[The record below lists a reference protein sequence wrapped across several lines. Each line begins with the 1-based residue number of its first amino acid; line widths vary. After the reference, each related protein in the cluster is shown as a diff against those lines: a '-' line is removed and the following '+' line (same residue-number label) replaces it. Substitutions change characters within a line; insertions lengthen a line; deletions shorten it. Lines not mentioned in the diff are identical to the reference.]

1 MYHIRRRFTSLAAIS
16 MVVTP
21 LLITIYLLFWSPSDL
36 SASRTGNQRV
46 FGATYMTMNNPY
58 FQMLDTQI
66 RAFLEIRGDVLLTR
80 DAAMDQERQN
90 QEIQELVD
98 AGVCAIFMTP
108 VEWDTSKGGVQI
120 AAAAGVP
127 VIVVDAPIQDSELVA
142 CSVLSDNYQAG
153 VLCAQHLL
161 SVRDSAK
168 ILLLE
173 HITTRSGADRIQGFK
188 DTIAGHEGFEILG
201 SGESDGQ
208 IENAM
213 PVMEQLL
220 RKYPDADVLM
230 ALNDPSAFGG
240 LAAIKGAGL
249 SDRFLVYSVDGSP
262 EGKAMV
268 SSGFLTAT
276 CAQFPSKVAEEAVDQ
291 AYAAIDGGCE
301 RSEVIVPVELLTAE
315 NVNQYGIDGW
325 Q

>member
-1 MYHIRRRFTSLAAIS
+1 MKDLRRKIASFGAIILV
-16 MVVTP
+16 MVP
-21 LLITIYLLFWSPSDL
+21 LLITVYLLYWSPNDS
-36 SASRTGNQRV
+36 SARQTGKQRV

-58 FQMLDTQI
+58 FQMLDAQI
-66 RAFLEIRGDVLLTR
+66 QGLLELNGDVLLTR
-80 DAAMDQERQN
+80 DAAMDQNRQN

-108 VEWDTSKGGVQI
+108 VEWDTSKEGLQI
-120 AAAAGVP
+120 AADAGVP
-127 VIVVDAPIQDSELVA
+127 VIVVDAPVQDTDLTA
-142 CSVLSDNYQAG
+142 CAVLTDNYQAG
-153 VLCAQHLL
+153 ALCAQHLL
-161 SVRDSAK
+161 SVRDSAN

-173 HITTRSGADRIQGFK
+173 HITARSGADRIQGFK
-188 DTIAGHEGFEILG
+188 DTIAGHAGFVILG

-220 RKYPDADVLM
+220 QQYPDADVLM

-240 LAAIKGAGL
+240 LAAIQGA
-249 SDRFLVYSVDGSP
+249 DQAERFLVYSVDGSP

-276 CAQFPSKVAEEAVDQ
+276 CAQFPSRVAEEAVKQ
-291 AYAAIDGGCE
+291 AYAALNGGCE
-301 RSEVIVPVELLTAE
+301 HKEVIVPVELLTKE
-315 NVNQYGIDGW
+315 NVEQYGIDGW